1 VQAWTQRPFASP
13 WGSPYPWPPRL
24 ERPAREQR
32 PIGASTSESA
42 EPFSCIRT
50 PQLARLEATLFV
62 ADAPL
67 SAKKLTDAAK
77 LIDTAQC
84 HQLVEQLNEMYD
96 HDQSPFRIEQVASG
110 YQLLTRSQYSQWLD
124 RIHHRHVELKLTPP
138 ALETLTIIA
147 YRQPITRAD
156 VEAIRGVQSSEVI
169 KQLMERQLIRI
180 GGEDD
185 SLGRP
190 YLYETTKTFL
200 QFMGIRRIDQLPNYA
215 ELRKPPAS
223 EAESTPTENVAEDDD
238 SDETVNKESQ
248 AA

>member
-1 VQAWTQRPFASP
+1 MNTAWSQAGTRYARPWQVAGVLSGQERIVQWYRQPHQQGEEIPCWRD
-13 WGSPYPWPPRL
+13 
-24 ERPAREQR
+24 PAM
-32 PIGASTSESA
+32 
-42 EPFSCIRT
+42 
-50 PQLARLEATLFV
+50 ARLEASLFV

-67 SAKKLTDAAK
+67 SGRKLVDVARLIDVAQCQK
-77 LIDTAQC
+77 LI
-84 HQLVEQLNEMYD
+84 EQLNQCYD
-96 HDQSPFRIEQVASG
+96 QDRSSFRIEQVANG
-110 YQLLTRSQYSQWLD
+110 YQLLTRPEFSRWLD
-124 RIHHRHVELKLTPP
+124 RIHQRHIELKLSPP

-147 YRQPITRAD
+147 YHQPVTRAD

-200 QFMGIRRIDQLPNYA
+200 QYLGIRRIDQLPNYA
-215 ELRKPPAS
+215 ELCRNKTSPQRS
-223 EAESTPTENVAEDDD
+223 TEVESGEAAV
-238 SDETVNKESQ
+238 ETGSGPEVE

>member
-1 VQAWTQRPFASP
+1 MQMWTQRACGIP
-13 WGSPYPWPPRL
+13 WVNAYPWPPRSDQPDR
-24 ERPAREQR
+24 ERR
-32 PIGASTSESA
+32 PVGSSPVATA
-42 EPFSCIRT
+42 APFSCVRT

-67 SAKKLTDAAK
+67 SARKLTDAAK

-223 EAESTPTENVAEDDD
+223 EAESTPPENAAEDDD
-238 SDETVNKESQ
+238 SDETVNEKSQ